1 MFNYSQFFNNLN
13 CFSKAWGNLP
23 EKNKIKFISLSTRPM
38 NRILDHRSLL
48 VSGKHES
55 WHFFGA
61 PLGSALFDMVYFAL
75 AFAFVVVSH
84 WLQ

>member
-1 MFNYSQFFNNLN
+1 
-13 CFSKAWGNLP
+13 
-23 EKNKIKFISLSTRPM
+23 M

-84 WLQ
+84 